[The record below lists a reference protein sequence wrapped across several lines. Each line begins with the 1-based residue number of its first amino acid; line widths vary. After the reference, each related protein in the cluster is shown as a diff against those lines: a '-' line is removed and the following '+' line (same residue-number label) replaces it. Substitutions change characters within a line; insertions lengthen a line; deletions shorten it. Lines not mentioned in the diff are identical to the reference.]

1 MCTIDT
7 WAEFKKQPYLED
19 VAIKQG
25 RHMKKLNHTSPIWDY
40 MKEFSTCTYARNPE
54 YDQCERNLY
63 TYTYSLKS

>member
-40 MKEFSTCTYARNPE
+40 MKEFSTLMLEIPNMTNVKE
-54 YDQCERNLY
+54 ISILI
-63 TYTYSLKS
+63 LIL